1 MTRSREHG
9 SDWKRGRA
17 KRGSDAFLK
26 SGGGCCACGWEP
38 YGCGRGGAG
47 QRSGGVALEL
57 SFRFVAASAASKL
70 FIGFSRQQRSLEDRR
85 SWSECGIEKKA
96 VCCNRDLL
104 LGLSLQQTESQ
115 TESRSRL
122 AAADADSSC
131 SCSTFRQHCQY

>member
-47 QRSGGVALEL
+47 QRSGGVALEH
-57 SFRFVAASAASKL
+57 SFRFLEISLSQLPLLQSFSSVFGRGNREVWKIEEVGPSVA
-70 FIGFSRQQRSLEDRR
+70 
-85 SWSECGIEKKA
+85 
-96 VCCNRDLL
+96 
-104 LGLSLQQTESQ
+104 
-115 TESRSRL
+115 
-122 AAADADSSC
+122 
-131 SCSTFRQHCQY
+131 